1 MLRKKFGK
9 KPKIKPSLKS
19 ASTLQTSDVSVQSQ
33 EQNTDVQDNIK
44 QSDTNNTNQTEIE
57 RNDHD
62 TLDSALI
69 VSDNQG
75 NNNQV
80 SSKQISS
87 TNTSSFSSSP
97 LSNNNSPE
105 KVIGLK
111 NQDTLPDTTF
121 AVPISPPRRLP
132 FSSSCNN
139 NNNSN
144 NNSNEILSNID
155 HNVPIPSRELQADQS
170 YLQAYNCR
178 PPRTIIGG
186 TQKITPDQLENIK
199 NGANPLIKIK
209 KSGRKRKIGS
219 ASNFD
224 DNDGAE
230 SIRSTATSTTSK
242 ASKHRMR
249 SAEVKDKMSS
259 MEKDSEGNV
268 IIDKEKFQLA
278 DLIYINRHYGRR
290 KTGLQERRERKEK
303 KEKEVKL
310 AIELRAKEEEQSQA
324 EKQDQNK
331 NDKNEDDLMMT
342 NNKFETGNDGTVI
355 KGESN
360 EQMVTRSRNTS
371 HSSDLIGNSKS
382 STPTTNQDQT
392 TPPIL
397 IETRELTKEEL
408 TKKNQNALSH
418 LNIRQGEDGE
428 MIVDVN
434 SQIIQEQS
442 KQEPIY
448 DPSKI
453 TTIQNH
459 NSQESD
465 LSDTY
470 RRCFVK
476 KKPSTSAPPTK
487 SRRWSN
493 RENELFWDALSI
505 VGQDFSMMEYWFKQK
520 KVKRN
525 KSELKS
531 KFQREDKI
539 FSERINLC
547 LRTAAKRSLK
557 ESDFLADHEG
567 QDQIGCNASQTVMAT

>member
-19 ASTLQTSDVSVQSQ
+19 ASNLQNSEVG
-33 EQNTDVQDNIK
+33 E
-44 QSDTNNTNQTEIE
+44 E
-57 RNDHD
+57 
-62 TLDSALI
+62 
-69 VSDNQG
+69 
-75 NNNQV
+75 NNN
-80 SSKQISS
+80 SNIPITESNDLKEIPNNDS
-87 TNTSSFSSSP
+87 TSTS
-97 LSNNNSPE
+97 NNSPE
-105 KVIGLK
+105 KLK
-111 NQDTLPDTTF
+111 KLPDTTF
-121 AVPISPPRRLP
+121 AVPISPPRHHRIVL
-132 FSSSCNN
+132 SSS
-139 NNNSN
+139 S
-144 NNSNEILSNID
+144 SPQQVISPPSKILHSTNEILAND

-178 PPRTIIGG
+178 PPKTIIGG
-186 TQKITPDQLENIK
+186 QKITPEHLEKIK
-199 NGANPLIKIK
+199 NGNSVLKLK
-209 KSGRKRKIGS
+209 DRKRKI
-219 ASNFD
+219 D
-224 DNDGAE
+224 DVIDLDQKSFVAE
-230 SIRSTATSTTSK
+230 SIRSTATSTTSR

-278 DLIYINRHYGRR
+278 DLIYINRHYGKR

-303 KEKEVKL
+303 QEKELKL
-310 AIELRAKEEEQSQA
+310 AVELKAKEEEQA
-324 EKQDQNK
+324 EQE
-331 NDKNEDDLMMT
+331 KNEDSNDKKEDSDLKIT
-342 NNKFETGNDGTVI
+342 KTETGTDGTVI
-355 KGESN
+355 KGEN
-360 EQMVTRSRNTS
+360 LEQMITRSRTNSETS
-371 HSSDLIGNSKS
+371 SVHSKKVSSQELIGD
-382 STPTTNQDQT
+382 TTTNDQ
-392 TPPIL
+392 PAIL
-397 IETRELTKEEL
+397 IEARVLTKEEL
-408 TKKNQNALSH
+408 TRKNQDALSH

-428 MIVDVN
+428 MIVDINNQV
-434 SQIIQEQS
+434 IQERS
-442 KQEPIY
+442 KLEPTY
-448 DPSKI
+448 SADV

-493 RENELFWDALSI
+493 KENELFWDALSI

-557 ESDFLADHEG
+557 ESDFDDDATQG
-567 QDQIGCNASQTVMAT
+567 MQDIGNNSQTVMAT